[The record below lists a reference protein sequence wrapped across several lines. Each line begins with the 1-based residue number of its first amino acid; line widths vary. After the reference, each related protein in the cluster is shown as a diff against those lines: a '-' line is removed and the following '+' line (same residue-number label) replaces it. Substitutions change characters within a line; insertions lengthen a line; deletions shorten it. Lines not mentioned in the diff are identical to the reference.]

1 MLFDS
6 YLIILVLFEF
16 KSDPLLFL
24 FLFLTYKIFS
34 PLAVLWQ
41 VDRIIKINRTES
53 FFSLVFLVFPIFF
66 LFVLLPLLFNS
77 FFFLRTWQIQKPPIV
92 NYCIQNLSF
101 CRSWSEEKNK
111 MSCCFLFLSSVL
123 IASHVHPVFQMDESF
138 FIHKTSPDIATL
150 RMIFA
155 VDTALILT
163 LRSINLGISWAII

>member
-77 FFFLRTWQIQKPPIV
+77 FFFENLTDPETP
-92 NYCIQNLSF
+92 YCKLLYSESEFLPKLVRGEEQNVMLFSF
-101 CRSWSEEKNK
+101 LIFCFDSIACSPRFSNGRVIFHPQNK
-111 MSCCFLFLSSVL
+111 S
-123 IASHVHPVFQMDESF
+123 
-138 FIHKTSPDIATL
+138 
-150 RMIFA
+150 
-155 VDTALILT
+155 
-163 LRSINLGISWAII
+163 